1 MTRDT
6 VQDRKSSGKKP
17 EAKAA
22 TAPRQVALVVPHA
35 TADAGV
41 TFETALEV
49 LDQDLQ
55 VHKLWQAQPKRPG
68 RRRDKTPA

>member
-6 VQDRKSSGKKP
+6 AQNSKSKKP

-22 TAPRQVALVVPHA
+22 TTPRQVALVVPHA
-35 TADAGV
+35 TPDAGV
-41 TFETALEV
+41 MFETALEV

-55 VHKLWQAQPKRPG
+55 VHKLWQAQPKGPNK
-68 RRRDKTPA
+68 RRAKSPA

>member
-6 VQDRKSSGKKP
+6 AQDSKNKTP

-22 TAPRQVALVVPHA
+22 TTPRQVALVVPHA

-49 LDQDLQ
+49 LNQDLQ
-55 VHKLWQAQPKRPG
+55 VHKLWQAQPMRTRK
-68 RRRDKTPA
+68 RRDSTPA

>member
-6 VQDRKSSGKKP
+6 AQDSKSKKP
-17 EAKAA
+17 EAKAIA
-22 TAPRQVALVVPHA
+22 TPRQVALVVPHA

-41 TFETALEV
+41 TFETAMEV

-55 VHKLWQAQPKRPG
+55 VHKLWQAQPKSTRK
-68 RRRDKTPA
+68 RRDKTPA

>member
-6 VQDRKSSGKKP
+6 VQDPKSKTP
-17 EAKAA
+17 EAQAA
-22 TAPRQVALVVPHA
+22 TTPRQVALVVPHA

-49 LDQDLQ
+49 LDQDLR
-55 VHKLWQAQPKRPG
+55 VHKLWQAPPKSP
-68 RRRDKTPA
+68 RRTKSPA